1 MQQRQELTNTIL
13 EDKYN
18 TLCYDCKSEKNY
30 PKYIS
35 INNGIFL
42 CENCAKIH
50 KKWDKQYSEII
61 KNNLSKLDTHQL
73 TLLVNGGNSN
83 LRIFID
89 NNFPKLLYLNPEQMY
104 KTNALQYYRD
114 FVINYHLYIILVA
127 LQSIWR

>member
-1 MQQRQELTNTIL
+1 MQQRKHELINTIL

-18 TLCYDCKSEKNY
+18 TLCYDCKSETIY
-30 PKYIS
+30 PNYIS

-50 KKWDKQYSEII
+50 KKWDKQYSQII
-61 KNNLSKLDTHQL
+61 KNNLSKLDLYQL

-114 FVINYHLYIILVA
+114 LVINYYH
-127 LQSIWR
+127 